1 MKFPHLLGIL
11 EPVNVI
17 LKPVNPRY
25 KSRLGSLT
33 ILSSGVSIL
42 DMFAIGLLGIFTSL
56 TLSGIRS
63 KESPS
68 TVSNI
73 LQYAHLNNVSFNRQV
88 AVIGGLATLF
98 FILKTIT
105 SAWTLRKVTAIL
117 ARMSEELTS
126 SISRKLMSAGLP
138 TLKQMSNSE
147 IYQVTCMG
155 PVNLCNTYLMNLI
168 TVISE
173 MFLITI
179 LVLIIASVDIGLV
192 ITTTLIFTPAILYLR
207 KKINWDKNNGG
218 KQIYDLSV
226 ASEER
231 IIAISKG
238 FRFLK
243 SNGTLDK
250 EIIEFEKLRKEYS
263 GISARTTF
271 IPQLTKYIVEIFAIL
286 TVLFVGI
293 YSFVIYDADEAAVV
307 LTVYFSAIFRILPS
321 LIRIQQGL
329 MLVEYSK
336 NISRQTLD
344 FLQTDFE
351 SESRK
356 SLRSR
361 GGRGL
366 SINASDLYLIY
377 KDAKK
382 PILRNANF
390 QIKDGESLAILGKSG
405 SGKTSL
411 VDCISGVTPYQGGNI
426 TFTDK
431 SGQIIQQED
440 FLVCYI
446 QQQPTLI
453 PGSIFEN
460 LVFGNSQKSVSDSDA
475 LKALSMCELSYL
487 ASNRNQLHSI
497 SLVGNQ
503 KLSGGEAQRLT
514 LARAILINPDLL
526 ILDEP
531 TSALD
536 KITAETLDRVFEEYF
551 SKTTR
556 IYISHRLSLKTRV
569 DKMLI
574 IKDGSIS
581 YFGKRISEQKC
592 QEFY

>member
-1 MKFPHLLGIL
+1 
-11 EPVNVI
+11 
-17 LKPVNPRY
+17 
-25 KSRLGSLT
+25 
-33 ILSSGVSIL
+33 
-42 DMFAIGLLGIFTSL
+42 
-56 TLSGIRS
+56 
-63 KESPS
+63 
-68 TVSNI
+68 
-73 LQYAHLNNVSFNRQV
+73 
-88 AVIGGLATLF
+88 
-98 FILKTIT
+98 
-105 SAWTLRKVTAIL
+105 
-117 ARMSEELTS
+117 
-126 SISRKLMSAGLP
+126 
-138 TLKQMSNSE
+138 
-147 IYQVTCMG
+147 
-155 PVNLCNTYLMNLI
+155 MNLI

-173 MFLITI
+173 MFLVAI

-218 KQIYDLSV
+218 RQIYDLSV

-243 SNGTLDK
+243 SNGTLNK
-250 EIIEFEKLRKEYS
+250 EIIEFEHLRKEYS
-263 GISARTTF
+263 DISARTTF

-286 TVLFVGI
+286 TLLLVGI
-293 YSFVIYDADEAAVV
+293 YAFVIYDADEAAVV

-336 NISRQTLD
+336 NLSRQTLD
-344 FLQTDFE
+344 FLQTEFE
-351 SESRK
+351 NESQEI
-356 SLRSR
+356 SRSR
-361 GGRGL
+361 GGGGI
-366 SINASDLYLIY
+366 SVIASDLYLMY

-411 VDCISGVTPYQGGNI
+411 VDSISGVTPYQGGSI

-431 SGQIIQQED
+431 SGQKLRQED

-453 PGSIFEN
+453 SGTIYEN
-460 LVFGNSQKSVSDSDA
+460 LVFGNSLKTVSDNDA
-475 LKALSMCELSYL
+475 IKALSMCELSYL
-487 ASNRNQLHSI
+487 ANSKRELHSI
-497 SLVGNQ
+497 NLVGNQ
-503 KLSGGEAQRLT
+503 KLSGGEAQRLA

-536 KITAETLDRVFEEYF
+536 KKTAETIDRVFEDYF
-551 SKTTR
+551 SSTTR

-574 IKDGSIS
+574 IKDSSIS
-581 YFGKRISEQKC
+581 YFGKRISEKEC

>member
-1 MKFPHLLGIL
+1 MKFPRLLGIF

-17 LKPVNPRY
+17 LKSINSQY
-25 KSRLGSLT
+25 KSKLRSLT

-63 KESPS
+63 KETPS
-68 TVSNI
+68 TVYSL
-73 LQYAHLNNVSFNRQV
+73 LQYANLDNVSFNRQV

-98 FILKTIT
+98 FILKTIA
-105 SAWTLRKVTAIL
+105 SAWTLRQVTAIL

-126 SISRKLMSAGLP
+126 SISRKLMNAGLP
-138 TLKQMSNSE
+138 VLKQMSNAE

-155 PVNLCNTYLMNLI
+155 PVSLCNTYLMNLI

-192 ITTTLIFTPAILYLR
+192 ITTSLIFTPAILYLR

-231 IIAISKG
+231 IIAIAKG

-243 SNGTLDK
+243 SNGTLNK
-250 EIIEFEKLRKEYS
+250 EINEFEQLRKEYS

-293 YSFVIYDADEAAVV
+293 YAFVIYDADEAAVV

-336 NISRQTLD
+336 NTSRQTLD
-344 FLQTDFE
+344 FLQTEFDNE
-351 SESRK
+351 SHD
-356 SLRSR
+356 LIRSR
-361 GGRGL
+361 GGRGV
-366 SINASDLYLIY
+366 SINASALYLIY
-377 KDAKK
+377 KDAKR
-382 PILRNANF
+382 PILKNANF
-390 QIKDGESLAILGKSG
+390 QINDGESLAILGKSG

-411 VDCISGVTPYQGGNI
+411 VDSISGVTPYQGGNI
-426 TFTDK
+426 IFTDN
-431 SGQIIQQED
+431 SGQKLQQED

-446 QQQPTLI
+446 QQQPTI
-453 PGSIFEN
+453 VSGTIYDN
-460 LVFGNSQKSVSDSDA
+460 LVFGNAPKNVSDDDA
-475 LKALSMCELSYL
+475 LKALSMCELAYL
-487 ASNRNQLHSI
+487 ASNRKELHSI

-503 KLSGGEAQRLT
+503 KLSGGEAQRLA

-536 KITAETLDRVFEEYF
+536 KTTAETIDRVFEDYF
-551 SKTTR
+551 SSTTR

-574 IKDGSIS
+574 IKEGSIS
-581 YFGKRISEQKC
+581 YFGNRISEQAC